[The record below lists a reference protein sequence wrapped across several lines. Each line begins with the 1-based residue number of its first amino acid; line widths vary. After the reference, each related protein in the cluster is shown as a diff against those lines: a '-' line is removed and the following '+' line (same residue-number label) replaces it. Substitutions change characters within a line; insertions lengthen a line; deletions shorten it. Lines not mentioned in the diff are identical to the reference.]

1 MRTPR
6 LLPLPAAEWDDSVRE
21 LVAARADDCGA
32 VPNIFTTFARH
43 PQLFRRWLPF
53 GGELLT
59 KGLLPPRDRELM
71 ILRSAWQCRSDYE
84 WGQHEPIAR
93 AAGLENSEIERVP
106 AGPGADGWREFDR
119 VLLSAVDELH
129 ADARIADR
137 TWTRLAQRYDE
148 RQLIELVML
157 IGHYHLVAF
166 ALNSF
171 GVQRETGIAD
181 LPTGHE

>member
-1 MRTPR
+1 
-6 LLPLPAAEWDDSVRE
+6 
-21 LVAARADDCGA
+21 
-32 VPNIFTTFARH
+32 
-43 PQLFRRWLPF
+43 
-53 GGELLT
+53 
-59 KGLLPPRDRELM
+59 M